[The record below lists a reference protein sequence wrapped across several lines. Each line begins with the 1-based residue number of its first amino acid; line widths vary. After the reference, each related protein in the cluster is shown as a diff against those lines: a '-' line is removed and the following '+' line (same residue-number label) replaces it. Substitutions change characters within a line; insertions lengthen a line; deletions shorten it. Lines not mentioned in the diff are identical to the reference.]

1 MQNAPLTG
9 AQSVIQ
15 AYAKQIYDSIQRDGF
30 YVRVPAGKQFYL
42 YVTQTI
48 DESDAVI
55 GGTRLTPNDFANRN
69 ESTHRFIAALFSARC
84 GRISKRSHA
93 MKRMLFFIPLI
104 LLSACASNKP
114 VVVQMPRSVPGTTL
128 ATDDMES
135 VRYGENL
142 KAYSFGRYVDPN
154 DGLVMHEA
162 HTVYRVETTAKWNL
176 HPNAPVT
183 VPGGPVVGI
192 IDPAHKDSPL
202 TPEVVAEVDRQ
213 KAATMA
219 LIVQGQR
226 MNQALNQLS
235 KTLSV
240 TAQVAVENAQL
251 KSEVTTTEKRLDA
264 LEEEF
269 RKTQTEAPFTTPA
282 TPSVK
287 GTNDW

>member
-1 MQNAPLTG
+1 
-9 AQSVIQ
+9 
-15 AYAKQIYDSIQRDGF
+15 
-30 YVRVPAGKQFYL
+30 
-42 YVTQTI
+42 
-48 DESDAVI
+48 
-55 GGTRLTPNDFANRN
+55 
-69 ESTHRFIAALFSARC
+69 
-84 GRISKRSHA
+84 
-93 MKRMLFFIPLI
+93 MKRILIIIPLI
-104 LLSACASNKP
+104 FLSACAINKP

-128 ATDDMES
+128 ATDDIES

-142 KAYSFGRYVDPN
+142 KAYSIGRYVDPN

-162 HTVYRVETTAKWNL
+162 HILYRVETTAKWNL
-176 HPNAPVT
+176 HPNAPAN
-183 VPGGPVVGI
+183 VPGGPVIGI

-235 KTLSV
+235 KTLSA
-240 TAQVAVENAQL
+240 TAQVAQENVQL
-251 KSEVTTTEKRLDA
+251 KSEMTTSEKRLDA
-264 LEEEF
+264 LEEDF
-269 RKTQTEAPFTTPA
+269 RKSQTEAPFTAPA

>member
-1 MQNAPLTG
+1 
-9 AQSVIQ
+9 
-15 AYAKQIYDSIQRDGF
+15 
-30 YVRVPAGKQFYL
+30 
-42 YVTQTI
+42 
-48 DESDAVI
+48 
-55 GGTRLTPNDFANRN
+55 
-69 ESTHRFIAALFSARC
+69 
-84 GRISKRSHA
+84 
-93 MKRMLFFIPLI
+93 MKRILIFIPLI
-104 LLSACASNKP
+104 FLSACASNKP

-128 ATDDMES
+128 ATDDIES

-142 KAYSFGRYVDPN
+142 KAYSIGRYVDPN

-176 HPNAPVT
+176 HPNEPVN

-235 KTLSV
+235 KTLSA
-240 TAQVAVENAQL
+240 TAQVAQENVQL
-251 KSEVTTTEKRLDA
+251 KSEMTTSEKRLDA
-264 LEEEF
+264 LEEDF
-269 RKTQTEAPFTTPA
+269 RKAQTEAPFTAPV

>member
-1 MQNAPLTG
+1 
-9 AQSVIQ
+9 
-15 AYAKQIYDSIQRDGF
+15 
-30 YVRVPAGKQFYL
+30 
-42 YVTQTI
+42 
-48 DESDAVI
+48 
-55 GGTRLTPNDFANRN
+55 
-69 ESTHRFIAALFSARC
+69 
-84 GRISKRSHA
+84 
-93 MKRMLFFIPLI
+93 MKRILIFLPLM
-104 LLSACASNKP
+104 LLSACASKKP
-114 VVVQMPRSVPGTTL
+114 VIVQMPPAVSGTTL
-128 ATDDMES
+128 ATADMES

-176 HPNAPVT
+176 HPNAPVN
-183 VPGGPVVGI
+183 VPGGPVIGI

-213 KAATMA
+213 KAATMT

-235 KTLSV
+235 QTLSA
-240 TAQVAVENAQL
+240 TAQVAVENVQL
-251 KSEVTTTEKRLDA
+251 KNEVTTAEKRLDT

-269 RKTQTEAPFTTPA
+269 RKAQTEAPFTAPA

>member
-1 MQNAPLTG
+1 
-9 AQSVIQ
+9 
-15 AYAKQIYDSIQRDGF
+15 
-30 YVRVPAGKQFYL
+30 
-42 YVTQTI
+42 
-48 DESDAVI
+48 
-55 GGTRLTPNDFANRN
+55 
-69 ESTHRFIAALFSARC
+69 
-84 GRISKRSHA
+84 
-93 MKRMLFFIPLI
+93 MKRILIFIPLI
-104 LLSACASNKP
+104 FLSACASKKP
-114 VVVQMPRSVPGTTL
+114 VIVQMPPAVSGTALDTE
-128 ATDDMES
+128 DMES

-142 KAYSFGRYVDPN
+142 KAYSIGRYVDPN

-162 HTVYRVETTAKWNL
+162 HTLYRVETTSKWNL
-176 HPNAPVT
+176 HPNAPAN
-183 VPGGPVVGI
+183 VPGGPVIGI

-240 TAQVAVENAQL
+240 TAQVAQENVQL
-251 KSEVTTTEKRLDA
+251 KGEVTTSEKRLDA

-269 RKTQTEAPFTTPA
+269 RQAQTEAPFTTPSGSS
-282 TPSVK
+282 PK

>member
-1 MQNAPLTG
+1 M
-9 AQSVIQ
+9 
-15 AYAKQIYDSIQRDGF
+15 
-30 YVRVPAGKQFYL
+30 
-42 YVTQTI
+42 
-48 DESDAVI
+48 
-55 GGTRLTPNDFANRN
+55 
-69 ESTHRFIAALFSARC
+69 
-84 GRISKRSHA
+84 
-93 MKRMLFFIPLI
+93 
-104 LLSACASNKP
+104 
-114 VVVQMPRSVPGTTL
+114 
-128 ATDDMES
+128 
-135 VRYGENL
+135 RYGENL

-176 HPNAPVT
+176 HPNARVT
-183 VPGGPVVGI
+183 VPGGPVIGI

-213 KAATMA
+213 KAATMM

-235 KTLSV
+235 QTLSA
-240 TAQVAVENAQL
+240 TAQVAVENVQL
-251 KSEVTTTEKRLDA
+251 KNEVTTAEKRLDT

-269 RKTQTEAPFTTPA
+269 RKAQTEAPFTAPA

>member
-1 MQNAPLTG
+1 
-9 AQSVIQ
+9 
-15 AYAKQIYDSIQRDGF
+15 
-30 YVRVPAGKQFYL
+30 
-42 YVTQTI
+42 
-48 DESDAVI
+48 
-55 GGTRLTPNDFANRN
+55 
-69 ESTHRFIAALFSARC
+69 
-84 GRISKRSHA
+84 
-93 MKRMLFFIPLI
+93 MKRILIFIPLI
-104 LLSACASNKP
+104 FLSACASKKP
-114 VVVQMPRSVPGTTL
+114 VIVQMPPAVSGTILETE
-128 ATDDMES
+128 DMES

-142 KAYSFGRYVDPN
+142 KAYSIGRYVDPN
-154 DGLVMHEA
+154 GGLVMHEA

-176 HPNAPVT
+176 HPNEPVN

-235 KTLSV
+235 KTLSA
-240 TAQVAVENAQL
+240 TAQIAQENVQL
-251 KSEVTTTEKRLDA
+251 KSEMTTSEKRLDA
-264 LEEEF
+264 LEEDF
-269 RKTQTEAPFTTPA
+269 RKSQTEAPFTAPA